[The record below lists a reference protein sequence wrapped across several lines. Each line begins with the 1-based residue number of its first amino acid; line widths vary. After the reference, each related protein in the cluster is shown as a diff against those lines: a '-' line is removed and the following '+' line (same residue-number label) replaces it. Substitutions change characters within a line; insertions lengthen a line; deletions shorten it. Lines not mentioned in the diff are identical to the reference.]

1 MQVPAALAAQA
12 PHAQAVE
19 DDLVAGLAAGLD
31 GDVLL
36 AVEGLQRE
44 DGAQGGRGHGHAQ
57 LGVEVVAVALE
68 ELVRLLVD
76 LQVEVAVGA
85 AGRAG
90 LAAP

>member
-44 DGAQGGRGHGHAQ
+44 DGTQGGRGHGHAQ

>member
-44 DGAQGGRGHGHAQ
+44 DGTQGGRGHGNAQ
-57 LGVEVVAVALE
+57 LGVEVVTVALE

-85 AGRAG
+85 TGRAG